1 MKNGEYKESLFN
13 LIERAIVEGKGDL
26 SDKTIYFFNQSEC
39 KKKARCKVSVSHEL
53 CSDHK
58 EADTELVPLV
68 QAAHITPGEAVMV
81 PSPSGDTILALFVTH
96 DFNGV
101 QVLVDNGAG
110 KSRKVIDIT
119 YSTLPDDKR
128 KALLGLNAYSSNDY
142 VSSFFRK
149 WKTAFWKDMLQT
161 SEFDEMFAALG
172 SMAHASDEL
181 TQDLEKFVCFLYGD
195 QRIRSVDKLRYK
207 MFMQKFEKEGKV
219 LDLSLLPPS
228 ALVRLI
234 CSST

>member
-1 MKNGEYKESLFN
+1 MKVPYDFNKFLKNGEYKESLFN

-110 KSRKVIDIT
+110 KSRKVIDVT
-119 YSTLPDDKR
+119 YSTLPDDCLDSMPFQ
-128 KALLGLNAYSSNDY
+128 ATTMCQ
-142 VSSFFRK
+142 VSFENGKPLFGKICYKHPS
-149 WKTAFWKDMLQT
+149 
-161 SEFDEMFAALG
+161 
-172 SMAHASDEL
+172 L
-181 TQDLEKFVCFLYGD
+181 TKC
-195 QRIRSVDKLRYK
+195 
-207 MFMQKFEKEGKV
+207 
-219 LDLSLLPPS
+219 LPH
-228 ALVRLI
+228 
-234 CSST
+234 